1 MQFAISSGAF
11 DQALRRGDLTQLEFI
26 DAVARETRFDGVVL
40 DDRHFPRTDGDYLA
54 QIKKMAADLGLT
66 IAALASDAF
75 FVADDD
81 AMRAALDRAL
91 ALGAPLLAGRLGAE
105 TALSWSDQLHRL
117 NNASSLAKFSNVTL
131 AVRNAQGTFAATEHD
146 CKRVSKETDSAW
158 LRYGLEPRAFG
169 ASTDVTPLREKTVL
183 LWVDAREEPLD
194 ALWQNFHG
202 FAVIEKTQ
210 PHVASAMQGN

>member
-1 MQFAISSGAF
+1 MQFAYSSGAF
-11 DQALRRGDLTQLEFI
+11 DQALQRGDLTQLEFI
-26 DAVARETRFDGVVL
+26 DAVARETLFDGVVL
-40 DDRHFPRTDGDYLA
+40 DDRHFPRTDDDYLA

-75 FVADDD
+75 FVANED

-105 TALSWSDQLHRL
+105 TALSWSEQLYKL
-117 NNASSLAKFSNVTL
+117 GAASSLAKSANITL
-131 AVRNAQGTFAATEHD
+131 AVRNAPGTFAATEHA

-158 LRYGLEPRAFG
+158 LRYGLEPAAFG
-169 ASTDVTPLREKTVL
+169 AATDVTPLREKTVL
-183 LWVDAREEPLD
+183 LWVGAREEPLD
-194 ALWQNFHG
+194 AIWRNFHG

-210 PHVASAMQGN
+210 PHVASSMRGN